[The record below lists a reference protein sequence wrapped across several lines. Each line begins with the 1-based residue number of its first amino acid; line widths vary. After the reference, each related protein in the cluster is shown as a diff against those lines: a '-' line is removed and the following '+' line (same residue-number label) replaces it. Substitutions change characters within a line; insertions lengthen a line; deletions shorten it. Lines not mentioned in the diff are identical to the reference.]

1 LQKKSLNP
9 KISYKYIWLV
19 TFPVILSLLAQNF
32 TNLIDTVFLGRVGE
46 VELGAS
52 AIGGI
57 LYFTLFT
64 IGFGFS
70 IGSQILISR
79 RNGEQK
85 YKDIGAIFEKTI
97 YFLLIIGL
105 FIIIFTLFI
114 SPLLMKKVISSPNI
128 YKATFE
134 FLDYRIWGIFF
145 AFINTAFRAFYVGI
159 IKTKY
164 LTYSAIIIAIVNIT
178 LDYMLIFGNF
188 GFPEMGI
195 SGAAIASVIAEFCS
209 VVFFIIITL
218 MKIDLKKYGLFIINK
233 NSHGVIKSVFNISV
247 WIMLQNFVSLSAWF
261 VFFLIIEQTGEHQL
275 AISNI
280 ARSVYIF
287 LLIPIFGFST
297 SINTITSNLIGEK
310 REHLVTAA
318 VRKTVFL
325 CLGITVIALIP
336 SFAFT
341 DSIAGLFTKSAV
353 LISDSI
359 GSLHVIFTSI
369 LLASVAWVLFNS
381 VTGTGNTKI
390 AMIIEFITIVL
401 YLFTVYILAIVFKQ
415 SLTVVWLSE
424 IIYFIFIGS
433 LSYLYLKKGNWKK
446 ISI

>member
-1 LQKKSLNP
+1 
-9 KISYKYIWLV
+9 
-19 TFPVILSLLAQNF
+19 
-32 TNLIDTVFLGRVGE
+32 
-46 VELGAS
+46 
-52 AIGGI
+52 
-57 LYFTLFT
+57 
-64 IGFGFS
+64 
-70 IGSQILISR
+70 
-79 RNGEQK
+79 
-85 YKDIGAIFEKTI
+85 
-97 YFLLIIGL
+97 
-105 FIIIFTLFI
+105 
-114 SPLLMKKVISSPNI
+114 MKKVISSPNI

>member
-1 LQKKSLNP
+1 MQKNKVQTEVA
-9 KISYKYIWLV
+9 YKNIWLV

-57 LYFTLFT
+57 FYFTLFT

-79 RNGEQK
+79 RNGEK
-85 YKDIGAIFEKTI
+85 RFKDIGLIFEKTI
-97 YFLLIIGL
+97 YFLLIIGF
-105 FIIIFTLFI
+105 FIVIFTQFF
-114 SPLLMKKVISSPNI
+114 SPILMKRVISSPNI
-128 YKATFE
+128 YKATYE

-145 AFINTAFRAFYVGI
+145 AFINTVFRAFYVGI
-159 IKTKY
+159 FKTKY
-164 LTYSAIIIAIVNIT
+164 LTYSAIIIAIINIS
-178 LDYMLIFGNF
+178 LDYVLIFGNLN
-188 GFPEMGI
+188 FPKMGI

-209 VVFFIIITL
+209 VVFFFIITIV
-218 MKIDLKKYGLFIINK
+218 KIDLKKYSLFVVNK
-233 NSHGVIKSVFNISV
+233 KSKGIVKSVFSISV
-247 WIMLQNFVSLSAWF
+247 WIMLQNFISLSAWF

-310 REHLVTAA
+310 RHSLVTSA
-318 VRKTVFL
+318 VKKTIFL
-325 CLGITVIALIP
+325 CVAITIISIIP
-336 SFAFT
+336 SFVFT
-341 DSIAGLFTKSAV
+341 ENIAGLFSKNQI
-353 LISDSI
+353 LINDSI
-359 GSLHVIFTSI
+359 SSLHVIFISI
-369 LLASVAWVLFNS
+369 VLASVAWVLFNS

-390 AMIIEFITIVL
+390 AMIIEFITIII
-401 YLFTVYILAIVFKQ
+401 YLLTVYILAIVFKQ
-415 SLTVVWLSE
+415 SLSVVWFAE

-433 LSYLYLKKGNWKK
+433 LSYFYLKKGNWKT